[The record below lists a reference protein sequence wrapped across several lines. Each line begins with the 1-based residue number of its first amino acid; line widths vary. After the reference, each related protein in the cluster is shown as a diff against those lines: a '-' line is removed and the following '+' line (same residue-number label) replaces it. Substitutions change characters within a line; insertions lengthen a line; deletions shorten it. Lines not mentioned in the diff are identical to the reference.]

1 MITESVRDAI
11 RKKYDIPEGVR
22 FVVEEEVEDD
32 GYGCCHNSY
41 QYIQTTIFWEA
52 VPKGKKRK
60 QKNYRTY
67 TGTVWELVQ
76 ELELE

>member
-1 MITESVRDAI
+1 MITESIRDAI
-11 RKKYDIPEGVR
+11 KKKYNIPDGVPFIVSEDI
-22 FVVEEEVEDD
+22 EED

-41 QYIQTTIFWEA
+41 AHIETTIVWEA

-60 QKNYRTY
+60 VKHYRTY